1 MKIWGNPWKA
11 RALLALSPVAA
22 FNPSIS
28 GAHVIANYPS
38 LAAFVS
44 QASHF
49 STGRHAP
56 AMKVQT
62 VAAPSRENYL
72 DAGQRAAD
80 EASAEGVLFKGA
92 PRLPWPAPSTEALRD
107 EGVVYVT
114 NTVSAATAA
123 ALRVHCEAK
132 LADNLAA
139 VASEAASYS
148 ACFGTVRARTARCDL
163 KLSLEPVVAEALA
176 EALKVLG
183 PLLRGALGC
192 AEPYLAALGAVGS
205 TKGAPRQLMHA
216 DTRCFDAPELL
227 TMFIALQDVDE
238 VMGPTTFVPGT
249 HNPQAHAAMLQ
260 PSRKADLLSAG
271 PIRLGA
277 MPIGASTL
285 YDTRLLHGGGANN
298 SPRGRWLFYATFAAS
313 RSIAA
318 EYHGREYTEL
328 QRAIHTVGSLQRGIG
343 SQGDLQ
349 SESGQADNAGAEW
362 EGVWAALAQQA
373 RGK

>member
-1 MKIWGNPWKA
+1 MRIWVKSWKA

-22 FNPSIS
+22 FHSSIS
-28 GAHVIANYPS
+28 GVHVSANYPS
-38 LAAFVS
+38 LTQHAV
-44 QASHF
+44 QL
-49 STGRHAP
+49 STGLFAP
-56 AMKVQT
+56 AMDS
-62 VAAPSRENYL
+62 VALPSEERYL
-72 DAGQRAAD
+72 DAGQRADD
-80 EASAEGVLFKGA
+80 EARAEGVLFEIA
-92 PRLPWPAPSTEALRD
+92 PHLPWPAPSTEALLG
-107 EGVVYVT
+107 EGVVYVL

-139 VASEAASYS
+139 IASAVASYS
-148 ACFGTVRARTARCDL
+148 ACFGTVRARTARHDL
-163 KLSLEPVVAEALA
+163 KLSLDPVVAEALA
-176 EALKVLG
+176 EALCVLG
-183 PLLRGALGC
+183 PMLRETLGC
-192 AEPYLAALGAVGS
+192 PEPYLAALGAVGS

-227 TMFIALQDVDE
+227 TMFVALQDVDE

-249 HNPQAHAAMLQ
+249 HNSQAHAAMLQ
-260 PSRKADLLSAG
+260 PSRKAELLRAG

-277 MPIGASTL
+277 MPLGASTL
-285 YDTRLLHGGGANN
+285 YDTRLLHGGGANR

-328 QRAIHTVGSLQRGIG
+328 QRAVHTVGSLQRSVG

-349 SESGQADNAGAEW
+349 TEAGQSDNEGAEW